1 MLAATLAGWL
11 ALPAC
16 AHRVETMTFAEAGIV
31 DPDDATD
38 PPEPPEEEP
47 GAPAAAQALH
57 PAAGP
62 RGPWRAAPAPVAPPP
77 GTVLPPSGAVPPP
90 PEAVPADGP
99 ALGWPLDGAWVSSR
113 FGMRRHPLDGAWRM
127 HWGLD
132 LSARAGRAVGSAGP
146 GLVVRAGWAHG
157 YGLLVEV
164 RHGGGVV
171 TRYSHL
177 ARVLC
182 RPGDA
187 VESGQALG
195 LVGST
200 GRATGPHL
208 HFEVWQHG
216 QPRDPLAVL
225 EEPPWAA
232 PVAWRGGFPGRA
244 RAQP

>member
-1 MLAATLAGWL
+1 MRPPRPSRSAILAATLAGWA
-11 ALPAC
+11 ALPGC
-16 AHRVETMTFAEAGIV
+16 AHRLETMTFAEAGIV

-38 PPEPPEEEP
+38 PPEPPEES
-47 GAPAAAQALH
+47 PAAAE
-57 PAAGP
+57 PAAP
-62 RGPWRAAPAPVAPPP
+62 RAAPPAALPGPSQRVAAAPVPSRPPP
-77 GTVLPPSGAVPPP
+77 G
-90 PEAVPADGP
+90 AVPADGP
-99 ALGWPLDGAWVSSR
+99 ALGWPLDGAWISSR
-113 FGMRRHPLDGAWRM
+113 FGMRRHPIDGAWRM

-132 LSARAGRAVGSAGP
+132 LSARAGRAVGAAGP

-164 RHGGGVV
+164 RHGGGLV

-182 RPGDA
+182 RTGEA
-187 VESGQALG
+187 VEPGQALG

-200 GRATGPHL
+200 GRVTGPHL

-225 EEPPWAA
+225 DEPPWSS
-232 PVAWRGGFPGRA
+232 PVAWQGGFSGRG

>member
-1 MLAATLAGWL
+1 
-11 ALPAC
+11 
-16 AHRVETMTFAEAGIV
+16 MTFAEAGIA

-38 PPEPPEEEP
+38 PPDPPEEEP
-47 GAPAAAQALH
+47 GAPGAAPQRSAPPVASRRAPAAAA
-57 PAAGP
+57 PGP
-62 RGPWRAAPAPVAPPP
+62 VRMAPEPAPSDA
-77 GTVLPPSGAVPPP
+77 
-90 PEAVPADGP
+90 P

-132 LSARAGRAVGSAGP
+132 LPARAGRMVGAAGP

-164 RHGGGVV
+164 RHAGGLV

-182 RPGDA
+182 RAGDS
-187 VESGQALG
+187 VEPGQALG

-200 GRATGPHL
+200 GRVTGPHL

-225 EEPPWAA
+225 EEPPWAT
-232 PVAWRGGFPGRA
+232 PVAWRGALPGRA
-244 RAQP
+244 RP